1 MSDGIGKIYSQIQT
15 VQNRSNV
22 YNSESIQEI
31 RARAKIMQQKTTA
44 SERDNLT
51 RLNQVLR
58 NEKPLKDNMP
68 RGYYLNISI
77 STHF

>member
-77 STHF
+77 